1 MDQRAPKLHG
11 AFSNNLKVNSTFSQ
25 NPYKNVLNMLIKGK
39 ETPGRYAMVEVVFH
53 NWIRKRLVG
62 C

>member
-1 MDQRAPKLHG
+1 MHG

-25 NPYKNVLNMLIKGK
+25 HPYKNVLIVLIKGK
-39 ETPGRYAMVEVVFH
+39 ETPGRYDMVEAVFN